1 VLCFAALN
9 LVVPLTFKDLFPFTV
24 MPMFSDAP
32 REFWRLEVLDPH
44 GNRLPPLAF
53 SYHDVYVANPD
64 PRIGVRPAPTLNRAQ
79 GGVSKRQIV
88 ETLRERLREH
98 PELPYIDVVQ
108 RRFGPLANDGRET
121 VGSLTERRWR
131 ITNEGDEAS
140 RAAPR

>member
-1 VLCFAALN
+1 MLERSASCDTSREARSGELVFVLCFAALN

-88 ETLRERLREH
+88 
-98 PELPYIDVVQ
+98 
-108 RRFGPLANDGRET
+108 
-121 VGSLTERRWR
+121 GSLMERRWR

-140 RAAPR
+140 CAAPR